1 MPLLASASA
10 YLKSLC
16 FSQLVLQKTR
26 SRPCLCACFMSS
38 MLPAVPKTNK
48 KDKKRKPVRWIHL
61 ISLRSHIASPKKD
74 VHHQGSCVAPPTP
87 DKGKT
92 PNPAL
97 PCTLL
102 LYPYPLSLALCFPGL
117 VSVKKQPI
125 PSHSLTGCHVSTATA
140 SALGQRP
147 VVARHLS
154 STKRPSRAQCRW
166 QEFPA
171 EVFGPSSSSFGP

>member
-1 MPLLASASA
+1 
-10 YLKSLC
+10 
-16 FSQLVLQKTR
+16 
-26 SRPCLCACFMSS
+26 MSS

-48 KDKKRKPVRWIHL
+48 KRQKRKPVRWIHL

-74 VHHQGSCVAPPTP
+74 VHHQGSCVAPLTL

-92 PNPAL
+92 PNPVL
-97 PCTLL
+97 PYTLL
-102 LYPYPLSLALCFPGL
+102 PYPSPLSLALYFPGL
-117 VSVKKQPI
+117 VPVKKQAI

-140 SALGQRP
+140 SALGRRP

-171 EVFGPSSSSFGP
+171 EVFGPSSSSSGP